1 MNRKKAKNIL
11 SINNLKK
18 ILIIT
23 VGVFIIS
30 LGLYFF
36 MIPNNLAAGGATG
49 FAILISSFLKKLPIS
64 LIILLLNIILNVTGI
79 IFIGREFGAYTI
91 YASVILSLFLRIFE
105 VFIPITSPI
114 SDDLFINLIFGILL
128 QGVGVGLV
136 INTGASTGGTDVL
149 GKIIEKYTRLSFG
162 TSLAIIDGFITI
174 GAILRF
180 GPTVGMYALLGV
192 AMNSLIIDK
201 MLQGFNSKY
210 NITIISDNV
219 DVINKFI
226 LNDITRGSTIYSAE
240 GGYSSA
246 PKKILTTV
254 VDRKDYIVLREF
266 VRSIDEKAFMF
277 IYPVSE
283 VEGEGFTY
291 D

>member
-1 MNRKKAKNIL
+1 MNRKKSKNIL